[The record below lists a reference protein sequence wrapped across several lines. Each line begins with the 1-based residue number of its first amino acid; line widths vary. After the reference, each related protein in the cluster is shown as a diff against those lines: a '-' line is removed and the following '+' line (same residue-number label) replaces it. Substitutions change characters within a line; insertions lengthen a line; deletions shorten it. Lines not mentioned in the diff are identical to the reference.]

1 MAPFATGQ
9 LRVAANRVADQA
21 DLADPATALSA
32 AASRML
38 ATTARGDRA
47 ATREVD
53 RLAKIIDRRVVV
65 VLLLLAREF
74 AGAEGENVAP
84 TAARVIGASTTDRAR
99 RSLSNHRHS

>member
-1 MAPFATGQ
+1 MTRRNVPSSSSSSFEA
-9 LRVAANRVADQA
+9 R
-21 DLADPATALSA
+21 
-32 AASRML
+32 
-38 ATTARGDRA
+38 ARGDRA

-65 VLLLLAREF
+65 LLLLLAREF

-99 RSLSNHRHS
+99 RSLSNHHHFMSARIHEFMNE